1 MNKKPLYSST
11 IADQNEV
18 KENSELN
25 GNPLDWKKYTCDN
38 FCLYVLQKR
47 EKLTTQINWNN
58 IAIVQYLDSD
68 KFEQFLSNM
77 IKLSFK

>member
-1 MNKKPLYSST
+1 MNKKSLYSST

-38 FCLYVLQKR
+38 FCMYCKK
-47 EKLTTQINWNN
+47 EKN
-58 IAIVQYLDSD
+58 
-68 KFEQFLSNM
+68 
-77 IKLSFK
+77 